1 MKSPS
6 LLSLLCSNLSWEK
19 LVVVDGGEGEPR
31 PSRYRDNGS

>member
-6 LLSLLCSNLSWEK
+6 LLSLLHSDLSWEE

-31 PSRYRDNGS
+31 PSHYRDKGS